1 MNKLF
6 NLVNL
11 NSWQLDLFKDRP
23 IYSWFDLV

>member
-11 NSWQLDLFKDRP
+11 NSWQLDLFKDRS
-23 IYSWFDLV
+23 IYSWLDLV